1 MLTIIT
7 SIYKSEKYIKKYIE
21 HLISV
26 GNFLQ
31 DKIDFEVI
39 IVANDLSEKEEKAL
53 ATCRDKK
60 WFKLLSVPRESLYA
74 SWNRGVETAKG
85 DIVGFW
91 NTDDIRYPEA
101 LLGGV
106 KLIEEGADL
115 VYFPFIIK
123 WYLNFFNIGILV
135 KKKKILPD
143 IYDRNKFTRGMHCGP
158 FFLFSKEFYKK
169 VGPFDEQF
177 KIVGDFD
184 WCVRAAKIS
193 NNFVLSEVNAGEF
206 RVDGGGLSAGG
217 KHRFKVENS
226 VVFKRHDIPIK
237 LKGITEKEIEKFNF
251 SRILHKGNFINL

>member
-7 SIYKSEKYIKKYIE
+7 STYKSEKYIKKYVA
-21 HLISV
+21 HLMTA

-39 IVANDLSEKEEKAL
+39 IIANDLSEKEKKAFEI
-53 ATCRDKK
+53 CSNKK

-74 SWNRGVETAKG
+74 SWNRGVDAARGTV
-85 DIVGFW
+85 VGFW
-91 NTDDIRYPEA
+91 NADDIRYPEA
-101 LLGGV
+101 LLDGV
-106 KLIEEGADL
+106 KLIEGGADL

-143 IYDRNKFTRGMHCGP
+143 FYDRNKFTSGMHCGP
-158 FFLFSKEFYKK
+158 FFLFSKEFYKQ

-193 NNFVLSEVNAGEF
+193 DNFVLSKVNAGEF

-217 KHRFKVENS
+217 KYRFKVENS
-226 VVFKRHDIPIK
+226 VVFERHSILIK
-237 LKGITEKEIEKFNF
+237 SEGVTDKEMEKFDS
-251 SRILHKGNFINL
+251 SRILYKGNFVSL